1 MKPNN
6 TTRAVVEAEEASTSE
21 EAAVQTFLD
30 HVTGRAC
37 DRDADQDRD
46 RRGGV
51 HMIRITCFSND
62 TLESG
67 RRTLAK
73 FEDGNTVF
81 DQQKA
86 KSKALYWLDDMLDAV
101 KGFSLFAA
109 LNDIQAE
116 CNLDK
121 EHPLFPNKTE
131 MPLCI
136 LNLVLKEHGL
146 ELEED

>member
-1 MKPNN
+1 MIK
-6 TTRAVVEAEEASTSE
+6 
-21 EAAVQTFLD
+21 
-30 HVTGRAC
+30 VTC
-37 DRDADQDRD
+37 Y
-46 RRGGV
+46 
-51 HMIRITCFSND
+51 TND
-62 TLESG
+62 PDEG
-67 RRTLAK
+67 DRRTLAT

-86 KSKALYWLDDMLDAV
+86 KSKALYWLEDMLYAV
-101 KGFSLFAA
+101 KGFGLFSA
-109 LNDIQAE
+109 LNRIQAE

-121 EHPLFPNKTE
+121 EHPPFPDKTE